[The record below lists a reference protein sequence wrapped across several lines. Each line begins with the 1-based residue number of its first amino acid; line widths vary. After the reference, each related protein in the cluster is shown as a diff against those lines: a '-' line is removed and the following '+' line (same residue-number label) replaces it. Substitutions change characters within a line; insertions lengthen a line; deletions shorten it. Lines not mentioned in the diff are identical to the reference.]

1 MRHAVMGKI
10 MWVDLGRGTIEI
22 ESVPDDLYAK
32 VFSGVGLAAHLL
44 YERIPGGADP
54 LGPDNVLGFVSGLLT
69 ATGSLFTGRW
79 MVTGKSPLTGGWGDA
94 NCGGN
99 FSPAIKRCGVD
110 GIFFSGISPRPVYFW
125 AAEGRAELRDA
136 ADLWGRDTFET
147 ETLLQQQAP
156 DRSLRVACIGPAG
169 EKKSLIAGIANDRG
183 RMAARAGLGAVMG
196 AKRLKAVVLG
206 GGQRIPV
213 YDREAVKVL
222 SRRCN
227 ESVQFDPPF
236 LNGIMMAYTGTLMR
250 RMPLQMAF
258 DGMLY
263 KLMLDNYGTTSLNQI
278 LVEVGDTPIKN
289 WKGSNEDFNRERSE
303 KLSPEI
309 FTDPMVVKYHCYSCP
324 LGCGGLMA
332 KNSPWPGGHKPEY
345 ESVMALGGL
354 LLNDDA
360 ESIFRLNDMLNRA
373 GMDTISA
380 GGTVALAMECYE
392 KGLLTRSDT
401 DGLDL
406 SWGNSA
412 AIVALVG
419 KMIRREGIG
428 ELLADGARVA
438 ARKIGRHADR
448 LAMHAGGQELGM
460 HDGRY
465 DPGFA
470 LHYSVEPTP
479 GRHTIGSQMYY
490 EMFRLWEKIPGLPDV
505 SLIYTKGSKYD
516 ADEDKIVAAAACSR
530 FMNVLNG
537 SGTCLFGALLGV
549 ERLPLFEWLNA
560 ATGWQRSPADYMAMG
575 ERIQTLKQA
584 FNIKHGIAPKSFKA
598 NPRTLGI
605 PPPKAG
611 ANAGRSVDIDALMR
625 AYWRQFGWDP
635 ETGRPGKA
643 ILARWG
649 IHHAHEQSSRDGH
662 ELPDHR

>member
-1 MRHAVMGKI
+1 MGHASMGKI
-10 MWVDLGRGTIEI
+10 MWVDLGQGRIRIEQI
-22 ESVPDDLYAK
+22 PDHTYEK
-32 VFSGVGLAAHLL
+32 VLSGVGLAVQLL
-44 YERIPGGADP
+44 YERIPPGADP

-69 ATGSLFTGRW
+69 GTGSLFTGRW

-110 GIFFSGISPRPVYFW
+110 GIFFTGISPRPVYFW
-125 AAEGRAELRDA
+125 ADQGRAELRDA
-136 ADLWGRDTFET
+136 AALWGCDTYET
-147 ETLLQQQAP
+147 EARLRRQNGGQ
-156 DRSLRVACIGPAG
+156 RLRVACIGPAG
-169 EKKSLIAGIANDRG
+169 EHQSLIAGVANDGG
-183 RMAARAGLGAVMG
+183 RMAARSGLGAVMG

-213 YDREAVKVL
+213 HDRKSVKAL
-222 SRRCN
+222 SAKCN
-227 ESVQFDPPF
+227 ETVQFHPPF
-236 LNGIMMAYTGTLMR
+236 LNGILMAYTGSLMR
-250 RMPLQMAF
+250 LLPMQMAF

-263 KLMLDNYGTTSLNQI
+263 KLMLDKYGTASLNQL

-289 WKGSNEDFNRERSE
+289 WRGSNEDFPRELSAH
-303 KLSPEI
+303 LSPEV
-309 FTDPMVVKYHCYSCP
+309 FTDTVVVKYHCYSCP

-332 KNSPWPGGHKPEY
+332 QNSPWPGAHKPEY

-360 ESIFRLNDMLNRA
+360 ASIYKLNDMLNRA

-380 GGTVALAMECYE
+380 GATVAFAMECFE
-392 KGLLTRSDT
+392 KGLLSREDT

-406 SWGNSA
+406 TWGNSA
-412 AIVALVG
+412 AVIALVE

-428 ELLADGARVA
+428 DVLADGSRA
-438 ARKIGRHADR
+438 AVRKIGRPSDQ

-470 LHYSVEPTP
+470 LHYSAEPTP

-490 EMFRLWEKIPGLPDV
+490 EMFRLWERVPDLPDV
-505 SLIYTKGSKYD
+505 DLIYSKASKYD
-516 ADEDKIVAAAACSR
+516 AQEEKIAAAAACSR

-537 SGTCLFGALLGV
+537 SGTCLFGAFLGV

-560 ATGWQRSPADYMAMG
+560 ATGWRHTPQAYLRIG
-575 ERIQTLKQA
+575 ERIQNLKQA
-584 FNIKHGIAPKSFKA
+584 FNIRHGIEPKSFQA
-598 NPRTLGI
+598 NPRTLGR
-605 PPPKAG
+605 PPQESG
-611 ANAGRSVDIDALMR
+611 ANAGRSIAIEAMMR
-625 AYWRQFGWDP
+625 AYWKHFGWD
-635 ETGRPGKA
+635 EKTGKPGKA
-643 ILARWG
+643 LLKRWG
-649 IHHAHEQSSRDGH
+649 ITPHTGR
-662 ELPDHR
+662 

>member
-1 MRHAVMGKI
+1 MGHASMGKI
-10 MWVDLGRGTIEI
+10 MWVDLGRGTIKI
-22 ESVPDDLYAK
+22 ESIPDTLYQK
-32 VFSGVGLAAHLL
+32 VLSGVGLAAHLL
-44 YERIPGGADP
+44 YARIPPDADP

-69 ATGSLFTGRW
+69 GTGSLFTGRW

-110 GIFFSGISPRPVYFW
+110 GIFFTGISPRPVYFW
-125 AAEGRAELRDA
+125 ADKGRAELRDA
-136 ADLWGRDTFET
+136 TELWGRDTVET
-147 ETLLQQQAP
+147 EKILKQQA
-156 DRSLRVACIGPAG
+156 DGRGLRVACIGPAG
-169 EKKSLIAGIANDRG
+169 ENQSLIAGVANDGG
-183 RMAARAGLGAVMG
+183 RMAARSGLGAVMG
-196 AKRLKAVVLG
+196 AKRLKAVALS

-213 YDREAVKVL
+213 HDRETIKTL
-222 SRRCN
+222 SQQCN
-227 ESVQFDPPF
+227 EAVQFHPPF

-250 RMPLQMAF
+250 LLPMQMAF

-263 KLMLDNYGTTSLNQI
+263 KLMLDKYGTASLNQI
-278 LVEVGDTPIKN
+278 MVEVGDTPIKN
-289 WKGSNEDFNRERSE
+289 WKGSNEDFDRDRSVN
-303 KLSPEI
+303 LSPEI
-309 FTDPMVVKYHCYSCP
+309 FTDTMVVKYHCYSCP

-332 KNSPWPGGHKPEY
+332 KNSAWPGGHKPEY

-360 ESIFRLNDMLNRA
+360 ESIYTLNDMLNRA

-380 GGTVALAMECYE
+380 GGTVAFAMECYE
-392 KGLLTRSDT
+392 KGLLTRDDT
-401 DGLDL
+401 DGLEL
-406 SWGNSA
+406 TWGNSA
-412 AIVALVG
+412 AIVALVE

-428 ELLADGARVA
+428 DVLADGSRAA
-438 ARKIGRHADR
+438 ARRIGRQADR

-470 LHYSVEPTP
+470 LHYCVEPTP

-490 EMFRLWEKIPGLPDV
+490 EMFRLWEKVPELPDV
-505 SLIYTKGSKYD
+505 SLVYTKSSKYESED
-516 ADEDKIVAAAACSR
+516 DKITAAAACSR

-537 SGTCLFGALLGV
+537 TGTCLFGAFLGV

-560 ATGWQRSPADYMAMG
+560 ATGWHRSPADYMAIG

-584 FNIKHGIAPKSFKA
+584 FNVKHGVEPKSFKA

-605 PPPKAG
+605 PPQTAG
-611 ANAGRSVDIDALMR
+611 ANAGRSVAVDAMMR
-625 AYWRQFGWDP
+625 AYWQRFGWDP
-635 ETGRPGKA
+635 TTGKPGEA
-643 ILARWG
+643 ILKRWG
-649 IHHAHEQSSRDGH
+649 IKTKPSD
-662 ELPDHR
+662 